1 MGCKR
6 MSTLH
11 HHCTGAW
18 CPACPPPGLHRSKVT
33 LSSHTCFFV
42 MACSTISNS
51 FRGRQ
56 RALVQVS
63 GWERPFLCCVGEG
76 KGLYYFI
83 TERLGEV
90 KWHLGLASICLH
102 AGGSSR
108 QSSGLGCRVKE
119 EWKKREC
126 HSQESSLQII
136 MPNNPAGLPK
146 GISNVDS
153 WCTAA
158 ALLPQ

>member
-1 MGCKR
+1 MHTDPRSAHLIDSNCPKQMGCKR

-63 GWERPFLCCVGEG
+63 GWERPFLCSVGEG

-108 QSSGLGCRVKE
+108 QSSGLGWRVKE
-119 EWKKREC
+119 EWKKEG
-126 HSQESSLQII
+126 
-136 MPNNPAGLPK
+136 MPFSRVLSADHNAK
-146 GISNVDS
+146 
-153 WCTAA
+153 
-158 ALLPQ
+158 

>member
-1 MGCKR
+1 MHTDPRSAHLIDSNCPKQMGCKR

-18 CPACPPPGLHRSKVT
+18 CPACPPPGLQRSKVT

-76 KGLYYFI
+76 KGVLFYHW
-83 TERLGEV
+83 TTGRGEV
-90 KWHLGLASICLH
+90 TFRVGQHLSPCWWEQPPEFWLRMEGK
-102 AGGSSR
+102 R
-108 QSSGLGCRVKE
+108 RVK
-119 EWKKREC
+119 KRGNAILKSPLC
-126 HSQESSLQII
+126 RS
-136 MPNNPAGLPK
+136 
-146 GISNVDS
+146 
-153 WCTAA
+153 
-158 ALLPQ
+158 